1 MAFGFRSSSSLD
13 SCTGA
18 EVKMHADG
26 TVELRLLNLSLHK
39 KLININ
45 WKKNQASTL
54 DKFNANISGPVAIT
68 LTGRGIL
75 FRKTNRIEELTSAGL
90 QGLFPGLKFSEFY
103 VQNFISGDYSFV
115 ALIRKET
122 LNLVLKAFVNRK
134 HVLVISIG
142 VFLVDH
148 VIPQLNIYIDDL
160 EFDGHSISLKE
171 DQTWIDYKPSTL
183 NESGFVLKVDIETIE
198 EKYLLAYAAA
208 FQLILSQRLEPIQID
223 VEEVQLNK
231 IDFFAKL
238 LFEKRLTIMILSLFL
253 ILLVN
258 FFLFTYYNLE
268 NANNTGMASQRSEV
282 FLNQKK
288 VGSEIS
294 KKELLVERLGWNNG
308 LSYAFI
314 CDQIGLIVPS
324 SVTLTELSVNIP
336 FVKNV
341 SELESGTKQV
351 KVVGQA
357 PDVYAVNQFIYAC
370 KNRKWVKQVKLQKFI
385 ADDQQKTQVF
395 SIVIDY

>member
-148 VIPQLNIYIDDL
+148 VIPQLNIYNEDL

>member
-1 MAFGFRSSSSLD
+1 
-13 SCTGA
+13 
-18 EVKMHADG
+18 
-26 TVELRLLNLSLHK
+26 
-39 KLININ
+39 
-45 WKKNQASTL
+45 
-54 DKFNANISGPVAIT
+54 
-68 LTGRGIL
+68 
-75 FRKTNRIEELTSAGL
+75 
-90 QGLFPGLKFSEFY
+90 
-103 VQNFISGDYSFV
+103 
-115 ALIRKET
+115 
-122 LNLVLKAFVNRK
+122 
-134 HVLVISIG
+134 
-142 VFLVDH
+142 
-148 VIPQLNIYIDDL
+148 
-160 EFDGHSISLKE
+160 
-171 DQTWIDYKPSTL
+171 
-183 NESGFVLKVDIETIE
+183 
-198 EKYLLAYAAA
+198 
-208 FQLILSQRLEPIQID
+208 
-223 VEEVQLNK
+223 
-231 IDFFAKL
+231 
-238 LFEKRLTIMILSLFL
+238 MILSLFL

>member
-1 MAFGFRSSSSLD
+1 MAFGFRFSSSLD

-45 WKKNQASTL
+45 WKKDQASTL
-54 DKFNANISGPVAIT
+54 DKFNADISGPVAIT
-68 LTGRGIL
+68 ITGRGIL

-103 VQNFISGDYSFV
+103 VQNFVSGDYSFV

-122 LNLVLKAFVNRK
+122 LNIVLKAFGNRK

-148 VIPQLNIYIDDL
+148 VIPQLNIYNEDL

-171 DQTWIDYKPSTL
+171 DQTWIDYKPSAV
-183 NESGFVLKVDIETIE
+183 NESGFLLKVDIETIE
-198 EKYLLAYAAA
+198 ERYLLAYAAA

-253 ILLVN
+253 TLLVN
-258 FFLFTYYNLE
+258 FFLFTYYDSE
-268 NANNTGMASQRSEV
+268 NANNTGIAGQRSEV

-288 VGSEIS
+288 VVSEIS
-294 KKELLVERLGWNNG
+294 KKEMLVERLGWNNG

-336 FVKNV
+336 VVKDV

-357 PDVYAVNQFIYAC
+357 PDIYAVNQFIYAC